1 MAILFQDDALVADVV
16 VFLKLE
22 SEQALSMSAVE
33 DSRTRVIGS
42 WSDASEW
49 IEERENVSNS
59 MQKIRPGC

>member
-1 MAILFQDDALVADVV
+1 MV